1 MPRKPKGADP
11 AGEVMSSVERNRIDS
26 EKNFLDVLDKAHEIS
41 GETVDDTHARSRGET
56 PALTGIQGR

>member
-1 MPRKPKGADP
+1 
-11 AGEVMSSVERNRIDS
+11 MSSVERNRIDS

-41 GETVDDTHARSRGET
+41 GETVDDTHARCRGET